1 MLNDC
6 FSVSAGN
13 KKKFKTSSVSAH
25 VSLFKISCIIV
36 TLLTLI
42 AFILSLIVS
51 PLFFSVT
58 VLPGLA
64 YLIYVWLKDRIE
76 REPLIMVFAVF
87 SHGFI
92 VSSILALIL
101 EVMLLSFLDVVT
113 VVPVIEELAKFF
125 GVFLASRW
133 RRVFNEIDD
142 GIVYGASSG
151 LGFATLESILYS
163 MKGHFLTIGTLRAFS
178 STLSHATA
186 SALFGYYY
194 AVSLFTRRH
203 FFTVIG

>member
-1 MLNDC
+1 
-6 FSVSAGN
+6 
-13 KKKFKTSSVSAH
+13 
-25 VSLFKISCIIV
+25 
-36 TLLTLI
+36 
-42 AFILSLIVS
+42 
-51 PLFFSVT
+51 
-58 VLPGLA
+58 
-64 YLIYVWLKDRIE
+64 
-76 REPLIMVFAVF
+76 AVF

-203 FFTVIG
+203 FFTVIGFLAAIALHALHNFLIVTGLGLLTIPVDILAFVLVVKKLK